1 MVEKNKLDE
10 DLQGTPV
17 DATYYCDIIGSLMYL
32 TSIRPDLIYAVCLCA
47 RYQVKPTEKHLQA
60 VKRIFRYLKGTI
72 HMGLWYSKDI
82 GDKLV
87 SWSSKIQK
95 STAISSTEAEYIA
108 LSGCFEIGKCNMRID
123 PTKTQKEP
131 TYQVVLDALA
141 LTTCY
146 PAILITVDV
155 LEIYMQQYVLIFQ
168 IKNLMHFPQIKKLS
182 PSSKNLDIKGDIKS
196 ITEVVVNHMYQPWRT
211 FAAIINKC
219 LSGKITG
226 LDKLR
231 LLRAQI
237 LWGMFYKKNVDFVE
251 LLCEYFTLKIEN
263 RDHKK
268 QKKMYYPKFTK
279 AIIYHFITKDKSIS
293 MRNIMFMH
301 TARDDSI
308 LGPMRFVSKFD
319 DFQIYGALL
328 PKRMTN
334 QKMRDSDAYKT
345 YLAYATGAVIRQTV
359 YMYNNTNA
367 DLNQMPLT
375 KAKR

>member
-1 MVEKNKLDE
+1 
-10 DLQGTPV
+10 
-17 DATYYCDIIGSLMYL
+17 
-32 TSIRPDLIYAVCLCA
+32 
-47 RYQVKPTEKHLQA
+47 
-60 VKRIFRYLKGTI
+60 
-72 HMGLWYSKDI
+72 
-82 GDKLV
+82 
-87 SWSSKIQK
+87 
-95 STAISSTEAEYIA
+95 
-108 LSGCFEIGKCNMRID
+108 
-123 PTKTQKEP
+123 
-131 TYQVVLDALA
+131 
-141 LTTCY
+141 
-146 PAILITVDV
+146 
-155 LEIYMQQYVLIFQ
+155 
-168 IKNLMHFPQIKKLS
+168 MHFPQIKKLS

-219 LSGKITG
+219 LSQKITG

-345 YLAYATGAVIRQTV
+345 YLAYATEEEEPEPAKKAISSKKPATKRQSTGFRIRDTPSV
-359 YMYNNTNA
+359 SVSKK
-367 DLNQMPLT
+367 
-375 KAKR
+375 KAPAMAERSKGIELLFDAALLKEA